1 MTTPEEQL
9 QIVGKKIIEAEERV
23 SKAKEDLRKLQSQHN
38 SLIPICRLPNEVL
51 SLIFTSCVTDAHG
64 VFKSWMFDSKVYST
78 RFSWI
83 WVTHV
88 CRHWREVALSCPE
101 MWATPV
107 FQKPNLARE
116 MLVRA
121 KGAPLRIH
129 ALNFSTRKD
138 QEEVLKEAIKDM
150 ARIAELHFVV
160 AGLSEETRSLL
171 SRPAPLLRSLEV
183 ISGPST
189 NEVQLPDNFLAGD
202 MPLLRELTLRQCLL
216 CLDKIDPSN
225 LRSLCLHG
233 NDHFKQP
240 RFKNLLEV
248 LQTMQS
254 LEHLELSESA
264 WTGEIV
270 TLDTTVALPRLESV
284 KIRAA
289 IPTCVSI
296 LDCTDIPSQATVHV
310 MGNAVS
316 SCDFKVALPCLT
328 RLIKK
333 ITGDTKAIS
342 LQTVAEHGPF
352 ELKIFD
358 QDLPDDPHYTSTP
371 VPRLHF
377 QYPRSTVPTVR
388 DLFRQTLE
396 MLPLVQLIAI
406 HLDVCDMI
414 SASEYIEHFGSLAA
428 LHTISI
434 DGACAYTFLQ
444 AFRQTVPHV
453 ADSPVTDSSGVQSNE
468 AQISFPSLKRIVFW
482 NVNFEEP
489 PELFDELLE
498 ELHDRSEKGA
508 PIQEIGVREGIHFS
522 EDHEREL
529 REIVEVVDWDGYH
542 NEYDEEEE
550 NEDEEDEDE
559 VYHWPDYDSDYGGVF
574 DDDDD
579 FYLYF

>member
-1 MTTPEEQL
+1 MSTPEEQL

-23 SKAKEDLRKLQSQHN
+23 LKAKEDLRELQSQHN

-51 SLIFTSCVTDAHG
+51 SLIFISCVTDAHG
-64 VFKSWMFDSKVYST
+64 VFKSWVVDSKVYST

-107 FQKPNLARE
+107 FQKPNMAQE

-129 ALNFSTRKD
+129 APNFSTRRE
-138 QEEVLKEAIKDM
+138 QEEVLKEAFKDM

-160 AGLSEETRSLL
+160 SSLSEDTRSLL

-183 ISGPST
+183 SSGPST
-189 NEVQLPDNFLAGD
+189 NEVQLPDNFLACD
-202 MPLLRELTLRQCLL
+202 VPLLRNLTLRRCLF

-225 LRSLCLHG
+225 LRSLSLHG

-240 RFKNLLEV
+240 RFKSLLEV
-248 LQTMQS
+248 LQAMQS
-254 LEHLELSESA
+254 LEHLELSGSA
-264 WTGEIV
+264 RIGEIV
-270 TLDTTVALPRLESV
+270 TLDTIVALPRLESV

-296 LDCTDIPSQATVHV
+296 LDCIDIPSQATVDV
-310 MGNAVS
+310 MGIALS
-316 SCDFKVALPCLT
+316 SYDSKVALPCLA

-333 ITGDTKAIS
+333 IIGDTKAIS
-342 LQTVAEHGPF
+342 LQTVDEYGPF
-352 ELKIFD
+352 ELKIYD
-358 QDLPDDPHYTSTP
+358 QDLPDDPHYASTP

-377 QYPRSTVPTVR
+377 QHPRSTIPTLR
-388 DLFRQTLE
+388 HFFQQTLE
-396 MLPLVQLIAI
+396 MLPLAQLTAV

-414 SASEYIEHFGSLAA
+414 STSEYIERFGSLAA
-428 LHTISI
+428 LYTISV

-444 AFRQTVPHV
+444 AF
-453 ADSPVTDSSGVQSNE
+453 GQSE

-489 PELFDELLE
+489 PELFDELLA

-529 REIVEVVDWDGYH
+529 REVVEVVDWDGYY
-542 NEYDEEEE
+542 NEYEYEEED
-550 NEDEEDEDE
+550 EDEEDEEE
-559 VYHWPDYDSDYGGVF
+559 VYHWPDYDY
-574 DDDDD
+574 DDDDY
-579 FYLYF
+579 YLYF